1 MSVRKIDAE
10 LIYYFIRRLQEHG
23 ISSQPWIDEAGLTDA
38 LTKQQKWIPL
48 TAWDQFVS
56 LCSQA
61 PLPRPFSLMAA
72 AWIIDFDALNQLG
85 GDQRKAAFI
94 YLLNS
99 ASTLADLLA
108 QIDRFHGLLT
118 LPTRPALKQDEFF
131 VTVYDDSVERYQLS
145 ETTCELIFAT
155 WLLYIKAFWADKY
168 QMLDHVSVQFR
179 HHAPSHIDDYYPVFG
194 QQLAFGCQRNE
205 IRFPAGLI
213 DLQFIESDRMLY
225 QLMIQSI
232 EKVFAE
238 QQQAIEEDNR
248 LHSQCSALIRE
259 RLSDEVLS
267 IEQLAEHFHMSA
279 STLRRRLREEG
290 YSYRVLVDDVRQQLV
305 MEYARQP
312 VVMLDELVKALDF
325 YDYSAMN
332 KAFQRW
338 FAVSPVE
345 FYKQG

>member
-10 LIYYFIRRLQEHG
+10 LIYYFIRRLQEQG
-23 ISSQPWIDEAGLTDA
+23 ISCQPWIDQAGLTDVLA
-38 LTKQQKWIPL
+38 KQQKWIPL
-48 TAWDQFVS
+48 TAWDQFVA

-72 AWIIDFDALNQLG
+72 SWIIDFDALNQLG

-118 LPTRPALKQDEFF
+118 LPTCPALEQDESY
-131 VTVYDDSVERYQLS
+131 VTVYDGCVERYQLS
-145 ETTCELIFAT
+145 ATTCELIFAT
-155 WLLYIKAFWADKY
+155 WLLYIKTFWADKY

-179 HHAPSHIDDYYPVFG
+179 HHVPPHIDDYYPVFG
-194 QQLAFGCQRNE
+194 RQLAFGCQRNE

-213 DLQFIESDRMLY
+213 DLRFIESDQMLY

-238 QQQAIEEDNR
+238 QRQAIEEADSI
-248 LHSQCSALIRE
+248 HAKCAALIRE

-279 STLRRRLREEG
+279 STLRRRLRDEG
-290 YSYRVLVDDVRQQLV
+290 YSYRVLVDEVRQKLV
-305 MEYARQP
+305 LEYARQP
-312 VVMLDELVKALDF
+312 TVLLNELVKVLGF

-338 FAVSPVE
+338 FGVSPVE
-345 FYKQG
+345 FFRRD